1 MDHQDECGSVDEH
14 VVKAVTRAV
23 LRLVKRAI
31 RRVLIRAGMRGAM
44 RPVMRML
51 QAGSSCG
58 CRRFFFKSLVCEHLS
73 QVSDTAI
80 M

>member
-1 MDHQDECGSVDEH
+1 MDHQDECASVDEN

-51 QAGSSCG
+51 QAGSSCVY
-58 CRRFFFKSLVCEHLS
+58 RRFWKSLVCEHLS